1 MKFLDKFGLKPLSFE
16 LEGETVYYKQ
26 ISYNLAITIANE
38 NNDIIRQLIIIRH
51 CLCEEEDGSM
61 VFHEDTDLAEIG
73 DKLPFETISTIATE
87 IAKLS
92 GPKAR
97 DEQLKKKHKI

>member
-26 ISYNLAITIANE
+26 ISYNLAVAITHE
-38 NNDIIRQLIIIRH
+38 YNDIMRQLIIIRH
-51 CLCEEEDGSM
+51 CLCEEDGSM

-73 DKLPFETISTIATE
+73 DKLPFEIISLIATE
-87 IAKLS
+87 ISNSS
-92 GPKAR
+92 GPKVR
-97 DEQLKKKHKI
+97 DEQLKKKHKS

>member
-26 ISYNLAITIANE
+26 ISYNLAVAITHE
-38 NNDIIRQLIIIRH
+38 YNDIMRQLIIIRH
-51 CLCEEEDGSM
+51 CLCEEDGSM